1 MDDSPFP
8 FEPVPLRSRRDGW
21 TPERQRAFV
30 ALIARGLKPGRAA
43 EWVGMRR
50 QGAYAL
56 RERPDAEGFAG
67 AWDAAAAAARRR
79 RAAALT
85 ETSLYLRAIE
95 GVPVPIRHRGRVV
108 AIDRR
113 LDNAALIRL
122 LGIAD
127 RSLKSEN
134 GSGGL
139 F

>member
-1 MDDSPFP
+1 MDDSLLP

-21 TPERQRAFV
+21 TAERQRAFV

-56 RERPDAEGFAG
+56 RERPGAEGFAG

-79 RAAALT
+79 RAASL
-85 ETSLYLRAIE
+85 TSLYLRAIE

-127 RSLKSEN
+127 RSLKNEN

>member
-21 TPERQRAFV
+21 TPERQRKF
-30 ALIARGLKPGRAA
+30 IAQIASGLRPGRAA
-43 EWVGMRR
+43 ERVGMRR
-50 QGAYAL
+50 QGAYEL
-56 RERPDAEGFAG
+56 RERPGAEGFAA
-67 AWDAAAAAARRR
+67 AWDAAAAAASRR
-79 RAAALT
+79 RAAARSQG
-85 ETSLYLRAIE
+85 SLYARAID
-95 GVPVPIRHRGRVV
+95 GVPVPIRHRGHVV

-122 LGIAD
+122 LGMAD
-127 RSLKSEN
+127 RSSKSDD